1 MGKTQRKRYVVESF
15 KNIEKF
21 TRAFINN
28 DSISIVNDDNLTDI
42 NNHIYSVN
50 CVLNQIAD
58 KAREY
63 ADIFA
68 FD

>member
-1 MGKTQRKRYVVESF
+1 MEKNEYKRYVVESF
-15 KNIEKF
+15 NNIENF

-28 DSISIVNDDNLTDI
+28 DSICIVNDDKLTDL

-50 CVLNQIAD
+50 YVLNQIAD
-58 KAREY
+58 KAKEY

-68 FD
+68 F

>member
-1 MGKTQRKRYVVESF
+1 MELNECKQFAVDSF
-15 KNIEKF
+15 NELEKF

-28 DSISIVNDDNLTDI
+28 ESISIVNDDNLTDI

-50 CVLNQIAD
+50 YVLNQIAV
-58 KAREY
+58 KAKYY

-68 FD
+68 L